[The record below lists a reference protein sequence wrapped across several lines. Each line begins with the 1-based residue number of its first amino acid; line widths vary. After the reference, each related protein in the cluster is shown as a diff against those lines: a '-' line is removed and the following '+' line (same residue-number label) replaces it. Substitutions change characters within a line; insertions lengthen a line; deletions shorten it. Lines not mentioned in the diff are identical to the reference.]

1 MLYKKSLASL
11 KHRITLCRQ
20 EDVVVSPSEFRL
32 ARKEAA
38 SFWAEVAPVRSSAF
52 SVNGAAM
59 NEARSILT
67 HRIKIRYQYD
77 LNVSIM
83 AWIYEARLQSSAR
96 WFKILKV
103 TQTENKDFEYLIFD
117 CRLVERGDDI
127 VAPSNGP
134 VVGLPSGVRL

>member
-1 MLYKKSLASL
+1 M
-11 KHRITLCRQ
+11 
-20 EDVVVSPSEFRL
+20 SPSEFRL

-38 SFWAEVAPVRSSAF
+38 SFWAEVLPVRASAF
-52 SVNGAAM
+52 SPNGAAM

-67 HRIKIRYQYD
+67 HRIKIRYQYN
-77 LNVSIM
+77 LNVSVM
-83 AWIYEARLQSSAR
+83 AWIYEARLKSSAR
-96 WFKILKV
+96 WFKILKI

-134 VVGLPSGVRL
+134 AVGLPTGVRL